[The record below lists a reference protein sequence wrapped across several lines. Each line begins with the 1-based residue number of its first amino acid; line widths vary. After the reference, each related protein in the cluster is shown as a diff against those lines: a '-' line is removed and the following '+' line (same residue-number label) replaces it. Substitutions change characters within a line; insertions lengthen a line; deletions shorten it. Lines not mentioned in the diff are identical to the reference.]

1 MNVNT
6 LLENIG
12 IAIFGILALIFFI
25 LGLYAIKRDPRYPPN
40 EARRK
45 SLIKSTIYLFFVF
58 VSLDFLAGLLKPD
71 GITTIVC
78 CFIGEV
84 IFLGF
89 YLGFQLLQ
97 YRLFEKLK
105 FFEKFENR
113 KAKDN
118 PTDIK
123 GDKKNL

>member
-1 MNVNT
+1 MNENT
-6 LLENIG
+6 LLYNIG
-12 IAIFGILALIFFI
+12 IAIFGILALLFAF

-40 EARRK
+40 EARRR
-45 SLIKSTIYLFFVF
+45 SLIKSTIYLFFVC
-58 VSLDFLAGLLKPD
+58 VSLDFLAGLVKPD
-71 GITTIVC
+71 GIDTIVC
-78 CFIGEV
+78 GFIGEV

-89 YLGFQLLQ
+89 YLGFTLLQ

-123 GDKKNL
+123 EDKK